1 MDRAYKQLVA
11 EQMAGGTWSH
21 PVYSRFPRGGANV
34 KGFFRK
40 IKNIGKDIGNSLK
53 KKGMAVALDA
63 GKAVLLEQQ
72 SPTKAIFQSLNKR
85 KGNIGKA
92 LVSGV
97 GNIFKKKKGAG
108 GRVTGGRI
116 GRPKKSKSS
125 AAKKKK
131 SPAKKRTSK
140 KRGGGFKNR
149 AQGHNS
155 APRTKKLVLIN

>member
-11 EQMAGGTWSH
+11 EEMAGGTWSH

-53 KKGMAVALDA
+53 KEGMAVALDA
-63 GKAVLLEQQ
+63 GKAVLIDQQ

-97 GNIFKKKKGAG
+97 GNIFKKKKAAG
-108 GRVTGGRI
+108 GRTTGGRI

-125 AAKKKK
+125 AKKRK
-131 SPAKKRTSK
+131 SPAKKNTGK
-140 KRGGGFKNR
+140 KRGGGFKNKT
-149 AQGHNS
+149 QGHNS